1 MDCCYVPY
9 LAFSIGHKLS
19 QAQSFRNLTLRWFLL
34 QKGVMYAPC
43 TSPVW
48 NVHVWCRPTQTRRGP
63 WRFRSCIKPKDSGV
77 HFSEITSH
85 LGSILSL
92 MDADH
97 HCGNLAPGEKSD
109 NGSQNRKCSITQ
121 PLLGHPLLTYAPK
134 HH

>member
-1 MDCCYVPY
+1 MLLCSLSGLFHRPQIIPSTVIQKTNTQVVPP
-9 LAFSIGHKLS
+9 SERSH
-19 QAQSFRNLTLRWFLL
+19 
-34 QKGVMYAPC
+34 VCPC

-48 NVHVWCRPTQTRRGP
+48 NVHVWCRSTQTRRGP